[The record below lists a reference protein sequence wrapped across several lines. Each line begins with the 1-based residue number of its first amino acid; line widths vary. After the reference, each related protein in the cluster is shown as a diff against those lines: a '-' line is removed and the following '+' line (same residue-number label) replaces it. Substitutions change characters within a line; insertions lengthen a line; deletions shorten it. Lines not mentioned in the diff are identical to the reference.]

1 MEDSYLIEDYIAAKT
16 ELRSAIDMQ
25 YKILSIIVTATAA
38 VFVYLFKK
46 DISKLVFCGCLI
58 IPGIYAFFGIL
69 WLDQVYRQRRLAAYI
84 YEIETYEVL
93 PSNPSTSVTGW
104 EHFVRNKRSFTN
116 TNTPSRYYYY
126 ICLGLF
132 FFFPFFTYFFSST
145 FSGGSVLNVNNSLFF
160 PSLLGIILY
169 VAFVVF
175 AILYIKS
182 ILELGYSFEI
192 SVSSRSSNNH
202 DPDDTPGPENFGFET
217 PDSREKEGEEV
228 YT

>member
-1 MEDSYLIEDYIAAKT
+1 MEESYLIEDYIAAKT
-16 ELRSAIDMQ
+16 ELRSTIDMQ
-25 YKILSIIVTATAA
+25 YKILSILVTATAA

-104 EHFVRNKRSFTN
+104 EHYVRTKRSFTN

-132 FFFPFFTYFFSST
+132 FFFPFFTYLFSSI
-145 FSGGSVLNVNNSLFF
+145 FSGGSALNVNNPLFS

-169 VAFVVF
+169 VAFVFF

-182 ILELGYSFEI
+182 ILELGYTFKI
-192 SVSSRSSNNH
+192 SVSWDSITDH
-202 DPDDTPGPENFGFET
+202 DPDDAPDPEDFGFKT
-217 PDSREKEGEEV
+217 SSEKEGEEV
-228 YT
+228 CT